1 MIKWFNYLSLR
12 YDRVGHFSIRAHV
25 HKIFILVLA
34 HISAIRHHYL
44 WIQVTAFDCW
54 KLYQATLPL
63 NSTDKILQKYK
74 RFRESCY
81 LNLHLAQ
88 IEVHFS
94 VTCVGWLSTIDMLFH
109 APKSVQHYIILFYP
123 ASIVDNSAV
132 KHLPL

>member
-1 MIKWFNYLSLR
+1 MTGRHGFIRYL
-12 YDRVGHFSIRAHV
+12 Y
-25 HKIFILVLA
+25 
-34 HISAIRHHYL
+34 
-44 WIQVTAFDCW
+44 C
-54 KLYQATLPL
+54 

-109 APKSVQHYIILFYP
+109 APKSVQHYIIL
-123 ASIVDNSAV
+123 SRIDC
-132 KHLPL
+132 